1 MLDAPDNSA
10 TAVPRDTLLMLALCP
25 LLAVSDTV
33 PNAIATAISLLLVV
47 ALSSSML
54 WLLARFIDRDIRW
67 AAGMLVTALVTAI
80 VERSMSAW
88 FHEIRQSLG
97 VFVPLLVCNVAIV
110 YRFST
115 ARSAGMRLLREALAL
130 SLAAAAA
137 LVILGIA
144 RELVGRGSLFHDAS
158 HAFGAWAS
166 FAETV
171 VFDVDMGFLLAML
184 PPGAFFAVG
193 LLLALYNAVHN
204 AHSQRREAGR

>member
-1 MLDAPDNSA
+1 MDDARDNS
-10 TAVPRDTLLMLALCP
+10 TAPSRDTLLMLALCP
-25 LLAVSDTV
+25 VLAVSDTV
-33 PNAIATAISLLLVV
+33 PNAIAIAISLVLVV
-47 ALSSSML
+47 ALSSSIL
-54 WLLARFIDRDIRW
+54 GLLARFIDQDMQW
-67 AAGMLVTALVTAI
+67 AAGMLVTAIVTAI
-80 VERSMSAW
+80 VELFLSAW
-88 FHEIRQSLG
+88 FHEIRHSLG

-115 ARSAGMRLLREALAL
+115 TRSTGMRLLRDALAL

-184 PPGAFFAVG
+184 PPGAFFAAG
-193 LLLALYNAVHN
+193 LLLALYNAF
-204 AHSQRREAGR
+204 HSAYLQRKQASR